1 MAAVDVNATV
11 VVNMLTLEVVV
22 QNIETAGESAGQT
35 TAHETLLARAGWK
48 RNCCYGGAVQL
59 GEFRA
64 VSGYINGQREGYKA
78 VTAPGY
84 DGPYRAYGQFAT
96 NEHTE
101 DLDAFRKFTKD
112 KSNREKADIPE
123 EARTKAVE
131 LATELAADG
140 QKSFMKAEFSMDP
153 VLQADSLEYLSS
165 FVGGVEDLSDSKE
178 MLERELMIRE
188 EYNGKDH
195 FAVACVL
202 NNLGRIFAYLGDPA
216 RQKELLKRALHI
228 MERHFGEDHYL
239 VAEELANLGSAYRNL
254 GDYAAA
260 KDVLERA
267 LNIQVKHFGQD
278 HFHVAVTLTGLG
290 DFYRNLGDYAAAK
303 DLLERALNIQVK
315 HFGPDH
321 FDVAVTLTGQGVVHR
336 NLGDSVKAKD
346 VLERAMEIKVKH
358 FGEDHFQVAITLF
371 NLAMAYGDLGDHQ
384 KKVEVLKRVLPI
396 FQGHF
401 GAYHR
406 YCVRVRCELFVANLL
421 KRCLCRRRKCD

>member
-1 MAAVDVNATV
+1 MAVVDVNATV

-48 RNCCYGGAVQL
+48 RNCCCGGAVQL

-64 VSGYINGQREGYKA
+64 VSGYINGLREGYKA

-84 DGPYRAYGQFAT
+84 DGPYRAYGQLAT
-96 NEHTE
+96 NEPTE

-131 LATELAADG
+131 LATELAAHG
-140 QKSFMKAEFSMDP
+140 QNSFMKAPFAMDP
-153 VLQADSLEYLSS
+153 LLQAGSLEYLRS
-165 FVGGVEDLSDSKE
+165 FDGGVEDLSDSKE
-178 MLERELMIRE
+178 MLERELMLRE

-195 FAVACVL
+195 VAVARVL
-202 NNLGRIFAYLGDPA
+202 NNLGGIFGYLGDPT
-216 RQKELLKRALHI
+216 RCKVLLKRALKI
-228 MERHFGEDHYL
+228 METHYGEDYFQ
-239 VAEELANLGSAYRNL
+239 VAFVLANLGVNYIKL
-254 GDYAAA
+254 
-260 KDVLERA
+260 K
-267 LNIQVKHFGQD
+267 
-278 HFHVAVTLTGLG
+278 
-290 DFYRNLGDYAAAK
+290 DYAAAK

-315 HFGPDH
+315 HCGPDH
-321 FDVAVTLTGQGVVHR
+321 FDVAGTLTSLGR
-336 NLGDSVKAKD
+336 TYRMLGDSVKAKD

-371 NLAMAYGDLGDHQ
+371 NLAMAYGDLGDQ
-384 KKVEVLKRVLPI
+384 KKKVEVLKRVLPI
-396 FQGHF
+396 FQRHL
-401 GAYHR
+401 GAHHR
-406 YCVRVRCELFVANLL
+406 YCVTARRELQSSEGKMRCQVFVANLL